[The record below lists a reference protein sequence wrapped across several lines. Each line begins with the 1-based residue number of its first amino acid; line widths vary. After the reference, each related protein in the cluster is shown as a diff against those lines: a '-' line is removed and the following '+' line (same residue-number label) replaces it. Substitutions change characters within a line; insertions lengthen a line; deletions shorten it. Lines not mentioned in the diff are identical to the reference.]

1 MDVFDVKKRRFGFL
15 VPENLFV
22 EFKEH
27 VFKENATIPKLITQF
42 MMNYIDCLDSS
53 FFLKKES
60 YSAKMT
66 KRIVFTILIPADVC
80 SRFKEKTMKDG
91 VKMST
96 AIEQFIV
103 NYVNFMKHRKKRL

>member
-1 MDVFDVKKRRFGFL
+1 MDVLDFKKRRLGFL

-22 EFKEH
+22 EFKEN
-27 VFKENATIPKLITQF
+27 VFKENTTIPMLITQF

-66 KRIVFTILIPADVC
+66 KKIQFGILIPADVC
-80 SRFKEKTMKDG
+80 SRFKEKTIKDG

-103 NYVNFMKHRKKRL
+103 NYVNFMKHRKRRF